1 MSIKSL
7 SNLFSP
13 KNIAILGSDFKVGAA
28 GRVLLNNLIQGNY
41 EGAIYPVFSEKPA
54 VLGIPAYK
62 NPDDLPENIQLAVF
76 AGEPEKF
83 MQYLDACKIKKIKSI
98 LLFGYDFRHRIKD
111 PDKLLAEIKKVCV
124 ENNIRCLGP
133 NSFGF
138 IRPKHNLNVST
149 IKQGLQPGNLAFITQ
164 SATLGSA
171 ILDYALK
178 KNIGFSLF
186 ISLGAQIDLD
196 CSELIDF
203 LANDPDT
210 KGIVLHLES
219 VKKGRQFI
227 GAARSFAMAKPIIVV
242 KGGKFSESSQVSLT
256 HSGAMAGEDRVYD
269 AVFKRAGIV
278 RVDQVFEL
286 FNVSEAL
293 SWQKP
298 PSGNNLLIVT
308 NAGGPA
314 VLATDKLIG
323 SGGSLAKLKDETL
336 EALNKILPPFWSSAN
351 PIDVLS
357 DASPQRIAN
366 VTEICLNAKETNGV
380 LVILTPQFATQS
392 ILTAQEIVNLAKK
405 YPQKTLLACW
415 MGSGDMEYAR
425 KILDEGR
432 VPNYEAPEE
441 ATKSFVFMHN
451 YKKNISHLYE
461 TPANILA
468 DLIPDY
474 DDVEKIIN
482 NAGLEGR
489 IILSERESK
498 EILSCY
504 GIFSPELKL
513 ARTPEEALEI
523 AREIGFPVAMKIESP
538 QVTHKL
544 SVKGIFLHVKED
556 EIIQTFDTIKKNLH
570 QFAPDA
576 HFSGVTVQK
585 MILWPGYELTMGAKK
600 DATFGS
606 VVIFGTGGALVE
618 AIKDYAV
625 ALPPLNQTLVKRLF
639 EETKIYNFLKYNA
652 RFTPNLSKLEEVIL
666 RFSQLICDFPIIKEV
681 DVNPFLLG
689 EQDCLCLDA
698 RIILEDD
705 VMKGYKKPQGAFC
718 PANLV
723 ICPYPTNYIDS
734 ALDKDGKIFMIR
746 PIKPEDEPLL
756 YDLFKTFSAETIRM
770 RFFRPLTEIPH
781 EQMVRYCHLDYDR
794 EIALLGVLQED
805 SKDVVMG
812 VGRLIIFPDNEYAEY
827 AVVLGD
833 PWQGKGIASILT
845 KKCLEIAVEKGL
857 KFVDMDVLKE
867 NSPMRGLADKF
878 GFAEIKQ
885 DNDDDDII
893 KYRLLLDKKDILKK
907 NARTNVNNKRIKKG
921 ISKK

>member
-13 KNIAILGSDFKVGAA
+13 KNIAILGSDFKVGTA
-28 GRVLLNNLIQGNY
+28 GRVLLNNLIQDNY

-54 VLGIPAYK
+54 VLGIPAFK
-62 NPDDLPENIQLAVF
+62 NPEDLPDDIQLAVL
-76 AGEPEKF
+76 AGEPEKYL
-83 MQYLDACKIKKIKSI
+83 QHLDACKKKKIKSI
-98 LLFGYDFRHRIKD
+98 LLFGYDFRHRIKE
-111 PDKLLAEIKKVCV
+111 PDKLLAEIKKICN

-186 ISLGAQIDLD
+186 ISLGAQIDID

-203 LANDPDT
+203 LATDPDT

-219 VKKGRQFI
+219 IKKGRQFI
-227 GAARSFAMAKPIIVV
+227 GAARSFAMVKPIIAV
-242 KGGKFSESSQVSLT
+242 KGGKFTESSQVSLT
-256 HSGAMAGEDRVYD
+256 HSGTMAGEDRVYD

-298 PSGNNLLIVT
+298 PAGNKLLIVT

-314 VLATDKLIG
+314 VLATDKLIS
-323 SGGSLAKLKDETL
+323 SGGALAKLTDDTL
-336 EALNKILPPFWSSAN
+336 AKLNKVLPPFWSSAN

-366 VTEICLNAKETNGV
+366 VTEICLNAKETNGT

-392 ILTAQEIVNLAKK
+392 ILTAQEVVNLSKK

-415 MGSGDMEYAR
+415 MGAGDMETAR
-425 KILDEGR
+425 KILDEGKT
-432 VPNYEAPEE
+432 PNYEAPEE
-441 ATKSFVFMHN
+441 AVKSFVFMHN

-504 GIFSPELKL
+504 GIFSPELRL
-513 ARTPEEALEI
+513 AKTPEQALAI
-523 AREIGFPVAMKIESP
+523 AKEIGFPVAMKIESP

-544 SVKGIFLHVKED
+544 SVKGIFLHVKE
-556 EIIQTFDTIKKNLH
+556 EEVIQTFNAISENLAK
-570 QFAPDA
+570 FAPDA
-576 HFSGVTVQK
+576 QFSGVTVQK
-585 MILWPGYELTMGAKK
+585 MILWTGYELTIGAKK
-600 DATFGS
+600 DTTFGS
-606 VVIFGTGGALVE
+606 VILFGAGGVLVE

-639 EETKIYNFLKYNA
+639 EETKVYNFLKYSA
-652 RFTPNLSKLEEVIL
+652 RFTPNLDKLEEVIL

-681 DVNPFLLG
+681 DINPFYLG
-689 EQDCLCLDA
+689 EKDYLCLDA

-705 VMKGYKKPQGAFC
+705 VKHGYKKPLGAFC

-723 ICPYPTNYIDS
+723 ICPYPINYIDS
-734 ALDKDGKIFMIR
+734 AIDKDGKTFIVR

-756 YDLFKTFSAETIRM
+756 YELFNTFSPETIRM
-770 RFFRPLTEIPH
+770 RFFRPLTEISH
-781 EQMVRYCHLDYDR
+781 EQMVKYCHLDYDR
-794 EIALLGVLQED
+794 EIALLGAYHED
-805 SKDVVMG
+805 NKEVVMG

-827 AVVLGD
+827 AVVIGD
-833 PWQGKGIASILT
+833 PWQGKGIAGILT
-845 KKCLEIAVEKGL
+845 KKCLKIAMKKGL
-857 KFVDMDVLKE
+857 KHVDMDVLKE
-867 NSPMRGLADKF
+867 NSPMRGLAVKF
-878 GFAEIKQ
+878 NFIEIKQ
-885 DNDDDDII
+885 DEDEGII
-893 KYRLLLDKKDILKK
+893 KYRLFLDNTDILNQNIKTNGKK
-907 NARTNVNNKRIKKG
+907 PRKG

>member
-13 KNIAILGSDFKVGAA
+13 KNIAILGSDFKGGTA

-54 VLGIPAYK
+54 VLGIPAFK
-62 NPDDLPENIQLAVF
+62 NPEDLPENIQLAVI
-76 AGEPEKF
+76 AGKPENF
-83 MQYLDACKIKKIKSI
+83 LQHLNACKTKNIKSV
-98 LLFGYDFRHRIKD
+98 LFFGYDFRHRIKD
-111 PDKLLAEIKKVCV
+111 PDILLSEIKKICH

-171 ILDYALK
+171 ILDYAIK

-186 ISLGAQIDLD
+186 ISLGAQIDLN

-203 LANDPDT
+203 LATEPDT

-219 VKKGRQFI
+219 IKNGRQFI

-242 KGGKFSESSQVSLT
+242 KGGKFLESSQASLT

-298 PSGNNLLIVT
+298 PLGNKLLIVT

-314 VLATDKLIG
+314 VLASDKLIS
-323 SGGSLAKLKDETL
+323 SGGSLAILNEETL
-336 EALNKILPPFWSSAN
+336 AKLNEVLPPFWSSAN

-366 VTEICLNAKETNGV
+366 VTEICLNAKEANGV

-392 ILTAQEIVNLAKK
+392 ILTAQEIVNLSKK

-415 MGSGDMEYAR
+415 MGSGDMEPAR
-425 KILDEGR
+425 KILDEGK

-441 ATKSFVFMHN
+441 AAKSFVFMYN

-461 TPANILA
+461 TPANILS

-482 NAGLEGR
+482 NAGIDGR
-489 IILSERESK
+489 VILSERESK

-504 GIFSPELKL
+504 GIFSPELRL
-513 ARTPEEALEI
+513 AKTPEEALEI
-523 AREIGFPVAMKIESP
+523 AKEIGFPVAMKIESP
-538 QVTHKL
+538 NVTHKL
-544 SVKGIFLHVKED
+544 SVKGIFLHINED
-556 EIIQTFDTIKKNLH
+556 EIIPTFNTIKENLH
-570 QFAPDA
+570 KFAPDA

-600 DATFGS
+600 NSTFGS
-606 VVIFGTGGALVE
+606 VIIFGTGGVLVE
-618 AIKDYAV
+618 AIKDYSV

-639 EETKIYNFLKYNA
+639 DETKIYNFLKYNT
-652 RFTPNLSKLEEVIL
+652 RFTPDLDKLEEVIL

-681 DVNPFLLG
+681 DVNPFYLG
-689 EQDCLCLDA
+689 EKDCVCLDA
-698 RIILEDD
+698 RIILEDE
-705 VMKGYKKPQGAFC
+705 VIRGYKKPQGAFC

-734 ALDKDGKIFMIR
+734 AYDKTGKLFMIR

-756 YDLFKTFSAETIRM
+756 YELFNTFSPETIRM

-781 EQMVRYCHLDYDR
+781 EQMVKYCHLDYDR
-794 EIALLGVLQED
+794 EIALLGVLQEN

-812 VGRLIIFPDNEYAEY
+812 VGRLIIFPDNECAEY
-827 AVVLGD
+827 AVVVGD
-833 PWQGKGIASILT
+833 PWHGKGIAGILT
-845 KKCLEIAVEKGL
+845 KKCLEIAIEKGL

-867 NSPMRGLADKF
+867 NSPMRGLATKF
-878 GFAEIKQ
+878 GFVEVRQ
-885 DNDDDDII
+885 DNDEDII
-893 KYRLLLDKKDILKK
+893 RYRLILDVK
-907 NARTNVNNKRIKKG
+907 NVKANVNNKKPRKG
-921 ISKK
+921 ASKK